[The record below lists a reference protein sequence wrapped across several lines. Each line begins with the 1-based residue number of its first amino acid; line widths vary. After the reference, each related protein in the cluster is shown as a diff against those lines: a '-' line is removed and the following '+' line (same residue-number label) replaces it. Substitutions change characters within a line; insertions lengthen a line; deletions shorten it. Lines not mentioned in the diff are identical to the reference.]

1 MSRIGKKPILLPKE
15 VEFNVS
21 NSLVLVKGPKG
32 ELKKE
37 INPAIKVSVEGDS
50 ICLRPVSGSN
60 AKEVSPLWGLYRSL
74 LKNMVKGVSVG
85 FEKSLTFQ
93 GVGFRAVVKGSDL
106 ELSLGFTNPVVVK
119 GPAGISFKVEK
130 NKITVFGIDKELVG
144 QVAAEI
150 RKQRKPEPYHG
161 SGIKYENEV
170 IIKKAGKKAA
180 TATT

>member
-74 LKNMVKGVSVG
+74 LKNMVKGVCVG
-85 FEKSLTFQ
+85 FEKFLTFQ
-93 GVGFRAVVKGSDL
+93 GVGFRAVVRGSDL
-106 ELSLGFTNPVVVK
+106 ELSLGFTNPVIVK

-180 TATT
+180 TATS